1 MKGTIFDGEVVH
13 SGKSGNLIK
22 EDENRRFR
30 YQCSRKSLFRAVPLI
45 G

>member
-13 SGKSGNLIK
+13 SGKASNLNK

-30 YQCSRKSLFRAVPLI
+30 HQSSRESLFRAIPLI